1 MSSSRDAPTAGLD
14 HGESVDV
21 PTHSL
26 TVRDGGERIR
36 LEWWESDIHC
46 RALFRIATDD
56 GMAVLVSAS
65 AWRVAQRHQSGS
77 LGWDDSLD
85 SIPGGLLLVL
95 RGAGYTPTEGCA

>member
-1 MSSSRDAPTAGLD
+1 MSSARDVPTAGLD
-14 HGESVDV
+14 HGQSVDV

-26 TVRDGGERIR
+26 TVRDGGERVR
-36 LEWWESDIHC
+36 LEWWDGDVHA
-46 RALFRIATDD
+46 RALFRVATGD

-65 AWRVAQRHQSGS
+65 AWRVSQRDRSRS

-85 SIPGGLLLVL
+85 VIPPGLLLVL